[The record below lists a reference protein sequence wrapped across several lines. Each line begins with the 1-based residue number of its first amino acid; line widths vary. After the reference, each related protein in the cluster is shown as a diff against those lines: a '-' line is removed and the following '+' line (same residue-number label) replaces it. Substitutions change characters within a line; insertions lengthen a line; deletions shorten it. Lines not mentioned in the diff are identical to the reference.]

1 MALAGPSAGSH
12 HAGMSFSLQSP
23 SRPGSAAD
31 RDAAPAPAAVAAITL
46 WADDRATALAWQ
58 AALRPEG
65 LEVLPVE
72 QPRADA
78 AAHLLVLQAGL
89 ALHLARLREHREAVP
104 ALPLLLACPGL
115 RDLDQVLALEIGADD
130 VIDAAVSAPVVAAR
144 LRALWRRREKPG
156 GPTSRIEQTARELR
170 FGALRLAGMG
180 RRVVLDGR
188 EVQMSEGE
196 FEVLWLLAS
205 QAGRAVSR
213 SEILRRVRGLED
225 HPTDRSIDSRVYRIR
240 AKLGEPGKAAAHI
253 RTVRN
258 FGYAFSTGAG
268 A

>member
-1 MALAGPSAGSH
+1 
-12 HAGMSFSLQSP
+12 
-23 SRPGSAAD
+23 
-31 RDAAPAPAAVAAITL
+31 VK
-46 WADDRATALAWQ
+46 W
-58 AALRPEG
+58 
-65 LEVLPVE
+65 
-72 QPRADA
+72 
-78 AAHLLVLQAGL
+78 
-89 ALHLARLREHREAVP
+89 
-104 ALPLLLACPGL
+104 
-115 RDLDQVLALEIGADD
+115 
-130 VIDAAVSAPVVAAR
+130 
-144 LRALWRRREKPG
+144 
-156 GPTSRIEQTARELR
+156 
-170 FGALRLAGMG
+170 G